1 MGIFFKGRT
10 RPEERSKT
18 LDRAYKGEQI
28 AEMRADFES
37 VQGAV
42 LADFKGL
49 SVRDITEIRRAF
61 RKQGVSVRVVKNTL
75 ARIATQGTKL
85 AVIGADFVGTT
96 AIAYSKED
104 PVAPARVAQEC
115 AKTKDKFIVKGGYV
129 DRTPL
134 LPSREELRAKL
145 LGTLVAPAT
154 QLVRLFHAVPQQVV
168 FLLDAQRRKLNG
180 EE

>member
-1 MGIFFKGRT
+1 
-10 RPEERSKT
+10 
-18 LDRAYKGEQI
+18 
-28 AEMRADFES
+28 MRADFES
-37 VQGAV
+37 VQGAI

-75 ARIATQGTKL
+75 ARIAAKTL

-104 PVAPARVAQEC
+104 PVAPARVAEEC

-129 DRTPL
+129 NGTRL
-134 LPSREELRAKL
+134 NSKGVEQLAKLPSREELRAKL

-154 QLVRLFHAVPQQVV
+154 QIGSPLSCCSPTSCVSF
-168 FLLDAQRRKLNG
+168 
-180 EE
+180 